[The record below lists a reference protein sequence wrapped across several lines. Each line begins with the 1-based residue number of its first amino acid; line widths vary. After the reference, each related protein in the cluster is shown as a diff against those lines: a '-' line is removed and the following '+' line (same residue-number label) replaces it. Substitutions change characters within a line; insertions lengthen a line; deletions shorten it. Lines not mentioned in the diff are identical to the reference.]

1 MSKVIKQVAPI
12 VVALVLLGSL
22 AAFGKLHIVTT
33 GVDDYMARSRKA
45 IESLPMKLGPWE
57 AQRTELD
64 ARARDLLK
72 PNAETSLL
80 YTAVLN
86 RLTYQAHYSV
96 IQAADSR
103 FMTGHAPSNCYPGN
117 GYEITKQTDK
127 VWRLGNNGELAINGI
142 EYVVQRPLPDGKML
156 VRNVRNFFIF
166 PDGHFGAT
174 LKELDDAASDYRKL
188 KYGVTQVQFLTG
200 TGLSDAQRDEIFQT
214 LVGSERSLDMI
225 RTLRTGIPK

>member
-12 VVALVLLGSL
+12 VVALVMLGSL

-33 GVDDYMARSRKA
+33 GVDEYMARSRKA
-45 IESLPMKLGPWE
+45 IEAVPLKLEKWDGKYTTM
-57 AQRTELD
+57 Q

-72 PNAETSLL
+72 PNADVAIE
-80 YTAVLN
+80 YHYRANPNVWG
-86 RLTYQAHYSV
+86 YYSV
-96 IQAADSR
+96 IQVADSR

-117 GYEITKQTDK
+117 GYETTKQTDK
-127 VWRLGNNGELAINGI
+127 VWRVGEFDIKGI
-142 EYVVQRPLPDGKML
+142 EYVFQRPQPDGTMYTL
-156 VRNVRNFFIF
+156 NVRNFFIF

-174 LKELDDAASDYRKL
+174 LKELDDAAADYRKL
-188 KYGVTQVQFLTG
+188 KYGVTQVQFLTA
-200 TGLSDAQRDEIFQT
+200 TGLSDGQRDEIFQT